1 MMIPTQ
7 KDFKKKLEELKS
19 GAKEAG
25 ELYVIV
31 TSRDLHN
38 LVGGYDT
45 PNHRMASCCDAMYD
59 GMKTSDEV
67 LQAPP
72 KGKGA
77 SLTIKYSVH

>member
-1 MMIPTQ
+1 MIPTK
-7 KDFKKKLEELKS
+7 KDFKKKLEELKAN
-19 GAKEAG
+19 AKETG

-38 LVGGYDT
+38 LIGGYHT

-59 GMKTSDEV
+59 GMNTSDEV
-67 LQAPP
+67 LQTPP

-77 SLTIKYSVH
+77 SLTIKYAAN